1 MEFLFEKSLM
11 GFCTH
16 SIKIVKTI
24 GLILS
29 FLATFLLADLV
40 AENTHDPEE
49 IKAKVAYVKIPQL
62 EDLENNPV
70 YIGQIIGVT
79 YELLLFDAE
88 FLEAKIKDELD
99 KTQIELLS
107 KMPKWKK
114 VEKEL
119 FRATYYYKIKGVKA
133 SIPPLEVSAFSNKD
147 KYIDYSIAPKVTLQV
162 TDLSKNSRY
171 ANVMAKDLQVLQYKT
186 KDYDDKNNI
195 LVVELAFK
203 EANWEDFHIKE
214 AIKQGFDNASLNQIK
229 AKEGSVF
236 YYCVLPKTIQNLSFD
251 YFSLSNRQFKTLSF
265 STIPTQD
272 TTGIQSDLIPKNNF
286 LVFSNVALLALC
298 VFFLVLFF
306 LVLFFIFGRKL
317 IFLGLGIL
325 CLGFV
330 LYHLL
335 FTQKSALLLAHKKI
349 RILPTQNSTILG
361 LSKNEMPIKIVG
373 SHGDYYKIL
382 TPHEQIGWV
391 KKDEVK

>member
-1 MEFLFEKSLM
+1 MGFLFEKSLM
-11 GFCTH
+11 SFFAH
-16 SIKIVKTI
+16 SIKILKI
-24 GLILS
+24 ISLILS
-29 FLATFLLADLV
+29 FWVSFLV
-40 AENTHDPEE
+40 AENAHEPEE

-79 YELLLFDAE
+79 YDLLLFDAE
-88 FLEAKIKDELD
+88 FLEAKIKDGLD

-133 SIPPLEVSAFSNKD
+133 IIPPLEVSAFSNKD

-162 TDLSKNSRY
+162 TDLSKNPRY

-203 EANWEDFHIKE
+203 EATWEDFHIKE
-214 AIKQGFDNASLNQIK
+214 VLKQGFDNASLNQIK

-251 YFSLSNRQFKTLSF
+251 YFSLSNKQFKTLSF

-272 TTGIQSDLIPKNNF
+272 TTSIQSDLIPKNNF
-286 LVFSNVALLALC
+286 LVFSNVVLLALC
-298 VFFLVLFF
+298 VFF

-335 FTQKSALLLAHKKI
+335 FTQKSAILLAHKKI

-361 LSKNEMPIKIVG
+361 LSKNEMPIKILG
-373 SHGDYYKIL
+373 SHDDYYKIL

>member
-1 MEFLFEKSLM
+1 MGFLFEKSLM
-11 GFCTH
+11 SFFAH
-16 SIKIVKTI
+16 SIKILKI
-24 GLILS
+24 ISLILS
-29 FLATFLLADLV
+29 LLAAFLV
-40 AENTHDPEE
+40 AEDAHEPEE

-62 EDLENNPV
+62 EDLENTPV
-70 YIGQIIGVT
+70 YIGQTIGVT
-79 YELLLFDAE
+79 YDLLLFDAE
-88 FLEAKIKDELD
+88 FLEAKIKDGLD
-99 KTQIELLS
+99 KTQIELLN

-114 VEKEL
+114 VEQEL

-133 SIPPLEVSAFSNKD
+133 IIPSLEVSAFSNKD
-147 KYIDYSIAPKVTLQV
+147 KYIDYSIAPKVALQV
-162 TDLSKNSRY
+162 TDLSKNPRY
-171 ANVMAKDLQVLQYKT
+171 ANVMAKDLQVVQYKT

-195 LVVELAFK
+195 LVMELAFK
-203 EANWEDFHIKE
+203 EANWEDFHVKE

-236 YYCVLPKTIQNLSFD
+236 YYCVLPKTLQSLSFD

-265 STIPTQD
+265 SAIPTQD

-298 VFFLVLFF
+298 VFFLA
-306 LVLFFIFGRKL
+306 LFFIFGCKL
-317 IFLGLGIL
+317 IFLGLGVL

-330 LYHLL
+330 LYNLL

-361 LSKNEMPIKIVG
+361 LSRDEMPIKILG
-373 SHGDYYKIL
+373 SHDDYYKIL

>member
-1 MEFLFEKSLM
+1 MT
-11 GFCTH
+11 FCAR

-29 FLATFLLADLV
+29 LLATFLVADLV

-49 IKAKVAYVKIPQL
+49 IKAKVVYVKIPRL

-70 YIGQIIGVT
+70 YIGQTIGVT
-79 YELLLFDAE
+79 YDLLLFDAE

-119 FRATYYYKIKGVKA
+119 FRATYYYKIKGIKA

-162 TDLSKNSRY
+162 TDLSKNPRY

-203 EANWEDFHIKE
+203 EATWEDFHIKE
-214 AIKQGFDNASLNQIK
+214 ALKQGFDNASLNQIK

-306 LVLFFIFGRKL
+306 IFGRKL

-330 LYHLL
+330 LYNLL

-361 LSKNEMPIKIVG
+361 LSKNEMPIKILG
-373 SHGDYYKIL
+373 SHDDYYKIL

>member
-1 MEFLFEKSLM
+1 MGFLFEKSLM
-11 GFCTH
+11 TFCAH

-29 FLATFLLADLV
+29 LLATFLVVDLV

-49 IKAKVAYVKIPQL
+49 IKAKVVYVKIPRL

-70 YIGQIIGVT
+70 YIGQTIGVT
-79 YELLLFDAE
+79 YDLLLFDAE

-119 FRATYYYKIKGVKA
+119 FRATYYYKIKGIKA
-133 SIPPLEVSAFSNKD
+133 SIPSLEVSAFSNKD

-162 TDLSKNSRY
+162 TDLSKNPRY

-214 AIKQGFDNASLNQIK
+214 ALKQGFDNASLNQIK

-306 LVLFFIFGRKL
+306 IFGRKL
-317 IFLGLGIL
+317 IFLLLGIL

-330 LYHLL
+330 LYNLL

-373 SHGDYYKIL
+373 SHDDYYKIL

-391 KKDEVK
+391 KKNEIK

>member
-1 MEFLFEKSLM
+1 MGFLFEKSLM
-11 GFCTH
+11 TFCAH

-29 FLATFLLADLV
+29 FLATFLVADLV

-49 IKAKVAYVKIPQL
+49 IKAKVVYVKIPRL

-70 YIGQIIGVT
+70 YIGQTIGVT
-79 YELLLFDAE
+79 YDLLLFDAE

-119 FRATYYYKIKGVKA
+119 FRATYYYKIKGIKA
-133 SIPPLEVSAFSNKD
+133 SIPSLEVSAFSNKD

-162 TDLSKNSRY
+162 TDLSKNPRY

-214 AIKQGFDNASLNQIK
+214 ALKQGFDNASLNQIK

-265 STIPTQD
+265 SAIPTQD

-306 LVLFFIFGRKL
+306 IFGRKL
-317 IFLGLGIL
+317 ILLGLGIL

-330 LYHLL
+330 LYNLL

-361 LSKNEMPIKIVG
+361 LSKNEMPIKILG
-373 SHGDYYKIL
+373 SHDDYYKIL

>member
-1 MEFLFEKSLM
+1 MGFLFEKSLM
-11 GFCTH
+11 SFFAH
-16 SIKIVKTI
+16 SIKTLKII
-24 GLILS
+24 SLILS
-29 FLATFLLADLV
+29 FLAGFLV
-40 AENTHDPEE
+40 AENTSEPEE

-79 YELLLFDAE
+79 YDLLLFDAE
-88 FLEAKIKDELD
+88 FLEAKIKDGWD

-147 KYIDYSIAPKVTLQV
+147 KYIDHSIAPKVILQV
-162 TDLSKNSRY
+162 TDLSKNPRY
-171 ANVMAKDLQVLQYKT
+171 ANIMAKDLQVLQYKT

-195 LVVELAFK
+195 LVMEIAFK
-203 EANWEDFHIKE
+203 EATWEDFHIKE

-251 YFSLSNRQFKTLSF
+251 YFSLSNKQFKTLSF
-265 STIPTQD
+265 SAIPTQD

-298 VFFLVLFF
+298 VFF

-361 LSKNEMPIKIVG
+361 LSKNEMPIKILG
-373 SHGDYYKIL
+373 SHDDYYKIL

>member
-1 MEFLFEKSLM
+1 MGFLFEKSLM
-11 GFCTH
+11 TFCAH
-16 SIKIVKTI
+16 PIKIVKTI

-29 FLATFLLADLV
+29 FLATFLV

-49 IKAKVAYVKIPQL
+49 IKAKVVYVKIPQL

-70 YIGQIIGVT
+70 YIGQTIGVT
-79 YELLLFDAE
+79 YDLLLFDAD

-119 FRATYYYKIKGVKA
+119 FRATYYYKIKGIQA
-133 SIPPLEVSAFSNKD
+133 SIPSLEVSAFSNKD

-162 TDLSKNSRY
+162 TDLSKNPRY

-214 AIKQGFDNASLNQIK
+214 ALKQGFDNASLNQIK

-236 YYCVLPKTIQNLSFD
+236 YYCVLPKTIQSLSFD

-272 TTGIQSDLIPKNNF
+272 NTGIQSDLIPKNNF

-306 LVLFFIFGRKL
+306 IFGRKL

-330 LYHLL
+330 LYNLL
-335 FTQKSALLLAHKKI
+335 FTQKSALLLAHQKI

-361 LSKNEMPIKIVG
+361 LSKNEMPIKILG
-373 SHGDYYKIL
+373 SHDDYYKIL

>member
-1 MEFLFEKSLM
+1 MGFLFEKSLM
-11 GFCTH
+11 TFCAH

-29 FLATFLLADLV
+29 LLATFLVADLV

-49 IKAKVAYVKIPQL
+49 IKAKVVYVKIPRL

-70 YIGQIIGVT
+70 YIGQTIGVT
-79 YELLLFDAE
+79 YDLLLFDAE

-119 FRATYYYKIKGVKA
+119 FRATYYYKIKGIKA
-133 SIPPLEVSAFSNKD
+133 SIPSLEVSAFSNKD

-162 TDLSKNSRY
+162 TDLSKNPRY

-214 AIKQGFDNASLNQIK
+214 ALKQGFDNASLNQIK

-306 LVLFFIFGRKL
+306 IFGRKL
-317 IFLGLGIL
+317 ILLGFGIL

-330 LYHLL
+330 LYNLL

-361 LSKNEMPIKIVG
+361 LSKNEMPIKILG
-373 SHGDYYKIL
+373 SHDDYYKIL

>member
-1 MEFLFEKSLM
+1 MGFLFEKSLM
-11 GFCTH
+11 SFCTH
-16 SIKIVKTI
+16 SIKILRI
-24 GLILS
+24 ISLILS
-29 FLATFLLADLV
+29 FLAGFLV
-40 AENTHDPEE
+40 AEDAHEPEE

-79 YELLLFDAE
+79 YDLLLFDAE
-88 FLEAKIKDELD
+88 FLEAKIKDGLD
-99 KTQIELLS
+99 KTQIELLN

-119 FRATYYYKIKGVKA
+119 FRATYYYKIKGMKA
-133 SIPPLEVSAFSNKD
+133 SIPSLEVSAFSNKD
-147 KYIDYSIAPKVTLQV
+147 KYIDHSIAPKVALQV
-162 TDLSKNSRY
+162 MDLSKNPRY
-171 ANVMAKDLQVLQYKT
+171 ANVMAKDLQVVQYKT

-195 LVVELAFK
+195 LVMELAFK

-214 AIKQGFDNASLNQIK
+214 ALKQGFDNVSLSQIK

-236 YYCVLPKTIQNLSFD
+236 YYCVLPKTLQNLSFD

-265 STIPTQD
+265 SAIPTQD
-272 TTGIQSDLIPKNNF
+272 TTGIQGDLIPKNNF

-298 VFFLVLFF
+298 VFF

-361 LSKNEMPIKIVG
+361 LSKNEMPIKILG
-373 SHGDYYKIL
+373 SHDDYYKIL

>member
-1 MEFLFEKSLM
+1 MGFLFEKSLM
-11 GFCTH
+11 TFCTH
-16 SIKIVKTI
+16 PIKIIKTI
-24 GLILS
+24 GLVLS
-29 FLATFLLADLV
+29 LLATFLVADLV

-49 IKAKVAYVKIPQL
+49 IKAKVVYVKIPRL

-70 YIGQIIGVT
+70 YIGQTIGVT
-79 YELLLFDAE
+79 YDLLLFDAE

-133 SIPPLEVSAFSNKD
+133 SIPSLEVSAFSNKD

-162 TDLSKNSRY
+162 TDLSKNPRY

-214 AIKQGFDNASLNQIK
+214 ALKQGFDNASLSQIK

-306 LVLFFIFGRKL
+306 IFGRKL

-330 LYHLL
+330 LYNLL

-361 LSKNEMPIKIVG
+361 LSKNEMPIKILG
-373 SHGDYYKIL
+373 SHDDYYKIL

>member
-1 MEFLFEKSLM
+1 MGFLFEKSLM
-11 GFCTH
+11 GFCAH

-29 FLATFLLADLV
+29 LLATFLV

-79 YELLLFDAE
+79 YDLLLFDAE
-88 FLEAKIKDELD
+88 FLEAKIKDGLD

-119 FRATYYYKIKGVKA
+119 FRATYYYKIKGIKA
-133 SIPPLEVSAFSNKD
+133 IIPPLEVSAFSNKD
-147 KYIDYSIAPKVTLQV
+147 KYIDYSIAPKVALQV
-162 TDLSKNSRY
+162 TDLSKNPRY

-195 LVVELAFK
+195 LVMELAFK

-214 AIKQGFDNASLNQIK
+214 ALKQGFDNASLNQIK

-306 LVLFFIFGRKL
+306 IFGRKL

-361 LSKNEMPIKIVG
+361 LSKDEMPIKILG
-373 SHGDYYKIL
+373 SHDDYYKIL

-391 KKDEVK
+391 KKNEVK

>member
-1 MEFLFEKSLM
+1 MGFLFEKSLM
-11 GFCTH
+11 SFCTH
-16 SIKIVKTI
+16 SIKILKI
-24 GLILS
+24 ISLILS
-29 FLATFLLADLV
+29 LLVAFLV
-40 AENTHDPEE
+40 AEDAHEPEE

-62 EDLENNPV
+62 EDLENTPV
-70 YIGQIIGVT
+70 YIGQTIGVT
-79 YELLLFDAE
+79 YDLLLFDAE
-88 FLEAKIKDELD
+88 FLEAKIKDGLD

-119 FRATYYYKIKGVKA
+119 FRATYYYKIKGIRA
-133 SIPPLEVSAFSNKD
+133 SIPSLEVSAFSNKD
-147 KYIDYSIAPKVTLQV
+147 KYIDHSIAPKVALQV
-162 TDLSKNSRY
+162 TDLSKNPRY
-171 ANVMAKDLQVLQYKT
+171 ANVMAKDLQVVQYKT

-195 LVVELAFK
+195 LVMELAFK

-236 YYCVLPKTIQNLSFD
+236 YYCVLPKTLQNLSFD

-265 STIPTQD
+265 SAIPTQD

-286 LVFSNVALLALC
+286 LVFSNVVLLALC

-306 LVLFFIFGRKL
+306 IFRRKL
-317 IFLGLGIL
+317 IFLGLGVL

-361 LSKNEMPIKIVG
+361 LSKNEMPIKILG
-373 SHGDYYKIL
+373 SHDDYYKIL

>member
-1 MEFLFEKSLM
+1 MGFLFEKSLM
-11 GFCTH
+11 TFCAR

-29 FLATFLLADLV
+29 LLATFLVADLV

-49 IKAKVAYVKIPQL
+49 IKAKVVYVKIPRL

-70 YIGQIIGVT
+70 YIGQTIGVT
-79 YELLLFDAE
+79 YDLLLFDAE

-119 FRATYYYKIKGVKA
+119 FRATYYYKIKGIKA

-162 TDLSKNSRY
+162 TDLSKNPRY

-251 YFSLSNRQFKTLSF
+251 YFSLFDRQFKTLSF

-272 TTGIQSDLIPKNNF
+272 TTGIQSDLIPKNSF

-298 VFFLVLFF
+298 VFF

-330 LYHLL
+330 LYNLL
-335 FTQKSALLLAHKKI
+335 FTQKSALLLAHQKI

-361 LSKNEMPIKIVG
+361 LSKNEMPIKILG
-373 SHGDYYKIL
+373 SHDDYYKIL

>member
-1 MEFLFEKSLM
+1 MGFLFEKSLM
-11 GFCTH
+11 IFCAH

-29 FLATFLLADLV
+29 FLATFLVADLV

-49 IKAKVAYVKIPQL
+49 IKAKVVYVKIPRL

-70 YIGQIIGVT
+70 YIGQTIGVT
-79 YELLLFDAE
+79 YDLLLFDAE

-107 KMPKWKK
+107 KVPKWKK

-119 FRATYYYKIKGVKA
+119 FRATYYYKIKGIKA

-162 TDLSKNSRY
+162 TDLSKNPRY

-214 AIKQGFDNASLNQIK
+214 ALKQGFDNASLNQIK

-286 LVFSNVALLALC
+286 LVFSNVALVALLALC
-298 VFFLVLFF
+298 VFF

-361 LSKNEMPIKIVG
+361 LSKNEMPIKILG
-373 SHGDYYKIL
+373 SHDDYYKIL

>member
-1 MEFLFEKSLM
+1 MGFLFEKSLM
-11 GFCTH
+11 SFCTH
-16 SIKIVKTI
+16 SIKIIKVI

-29 FLATFLLADLV
+29 FLAAFLV
-40 AENTHDPEE
+40 AEDAHEPEE

-62 EDLENNPV
+62 EDLENTPV
-70 YIGQIIGVT
+70 YIGQTIGVT
-79 YELLLFDAE
+79 YDLLLFDAE

-133 SIPPLEVSAFSNKD
+133 IIPSLEVSAFSNKD
-147 KYIDYSIAPKVTLQV
+147 KYIDHSIAPKVTLQV
-162 TDLSKNSRY
+162 TDLSKNPRY
-171 ANVMAKDLQVLQYKT
+171 ANVMAKDLQVVQYKT

-195 LVVELAFK
+195 LVMEIAFK
-203 EANWEDFHIKE
+203 EATWEDFHIKE
-214 AIKQGFDNASLNQIK
+214 ALKQGFDNASLNQIK

-236 YYCVLPKTIQNLSFD
+236 YYCVLPKTLQNLSFD
-251 YFSLSNRQFKTLSF
+251 YFSLSNKQFKTLSF
-265 STIPTQD
+265 SAIPTQD

-306 LVLFFIFGRKL
+306 IFGRKL

-335 FTQKSALLLAHKKI
+335 FTQKSAILLAHKKI

-361 LSKNEMPIKIVG
+361 LSKNEMPIKILG
-373 SHGDYYKIL
+373 SHDDYYKIL

>member
-1 MEFLFEKSLM
+1 MGFLFEKSLM
-11 GFCTH
+11 SFCTH
-16 SIKIVKTI
+16 SIKILKI
-24 GLILS
+24 ISLILS
-29 FLATFLLADLV
+29 LLVSFLV
-40 AENTHDPEE
+40 AENTHESEE
-49 IKAKVAYVKIPQL
+49 IKAKVVYVKIPQL

-79 YELLLFDAE
+79 YDLLLFDAE
-88 FLEAKIKDELD
+88 FLEAKIKDGLD

-133 SIPPLEVSAFSNKD
+133 IIPSLEVSAFSNKD
-147 KYIDYSIAPKVTLQV
+147 KYIDHSIAPKVALQV
-162 TDLSKNSRY
+162 TDLSKNPRY
-171 ANVMAKDLQVLQYKT
+171 ANVMAKDLQVVQYKT

-203 EANWEDFHIKE
+203 EATWEDFHIKE

-306 LVLFFIFGRKL
+306 IFGRKL

-361 LSKNEMPIKIVG
+361 LSKNEMPIKILG
-373 SHGDYYKIL
+373 SHDDYYKIL

>member
-1 MEFLFEKSLM
+1 MGFLFEKSLM
-11 GFCTH
+11 SFCAH
-16 SIKIVKTI
+16 SIKIIKVI

-29 FLATFLLADLV
+29 FLAAFLV
-40 AENTHDPEE
+40 AEDAHEPEE

-62 EDLENNPV
+62 EDLENTPV
-70 YIGQIIGVT
+70 YIGQTIGVT
-79 YELLLFDAE
+79 YDLLLFDAE
-88 FLEAKIKDELD
+88 FLEAKIKDGLD
-99 KTQIELLS
+99 KTQIELLN

-114 VEKEL
+114 VEQEL
-119 FRATYYYKIKGVKA
+119 FRATYYYKIKGVRA
-133 SIPPLEVSAFSNKD
+133 SVPSLEVSAFSNKD
-147 KYIDYSIAPKVTLQV
+147 KYIDYSIAPKVALQV
-162 TDLSKNSRY
+162 TDLSKNPRY
-171 ANVMAKDLQVLQYKT
+171 ANVMAKDLQVVQYKT

-195 LVVELAFK
+195 LVMELAFK
-203 EANWEDFHIKE
+203 EANWEDFNIKE

-236 YYCVLPKTIQNLSFD
+236 YYCVLPKTVQSLSFD

-265 STIPTQD
+265 SAIPTQD

-298 VFFLVLFF
+298 VFFLA
-306 LVLFFIFGRKL
+306 LFFIFGCKL

-330 LYHLL
+330 LYNLL

-361 LSKNEMPIKIVG
+361 LSKDEMPIKILG
-373 SHGDYYKIL
+373 SHDDYYKIL

>member
-1 MEFLFEKSLM
+1 MGFLFEKSLM
-11 GFCTH
+11 SFCTH
-16 SIKIVKTI
+16 SIKTLKII

-29 FLATFLLADLV
+29 FLAAFLV
-40 AENTHDPEE
+40 AEDAHEPEE

-62 EDLENNPV
+62 EDLENTPV
-70 YIGQIIGVT
+70 YIGQTIGVT
-79 YELLLFDAE
+79 YDLLLFDAE
-88 FLEAKIKDELD
+88 FLEAKIKDGLD
-99 KTQIELLS
+99 KTQIELLN

-119 FRATYYYKIKGVKA
+119 FRATYYYKIKGIKA

-147 KYIDYSIAPKVTLQV
+147 KYIDHSIAPKVALQV
-162 TDLSKNSRY
+162 TDLSKNPRY
-171 ANVMAKDLQVLQYKT
+171 AKIMAKDLQVVQYKT

-195 LVVELAFK
+195 LVMEIAFK
-203 EANWEDFHIKE
+203 EATWEDFHIKE

-236 YYCVLPKTIQNLSFD
+236 YYCVLPKTLQNLSFD

-265 STIPTQD
+265 SAIPTQD

-298 VFFLVLFF
+298 VFF

-361 LSKNEMPIKIVG
+361 LSKNEMPIKILG
-373 SHGDYYKIL
+373 SHDDYYKIL

>member
-1 MEFLFEKSLM
+1 MGFLFEKSLM
-11 GFCTH
+11 TFCAH

-29 FLATFLLADLV
+29 LLATFLVADLV

-49 IKAKVAYVKIPQL
+49 IKAKVAYVKIPRL

-79 YELLLFDAE
+79 YDLLLFDAE

-99 KTQIELLS
+99 KTQIELLN

-119 FRATYYYKIKGVKA
+119 FRAIYYYKIKGIKA

-162 TDLSKNSRY
+162 TDLSKNPRY

-214 AIKQGFDNASLNQIK
+214 ALKQGFDNASLNQIK

-251 YFSLSNRQFKTLSF
+251 YFSLSDRQFKALSF

-286 LVFSNVALLALC
+286 LVFSNVALIALC
-298 VFFLVLFF
+298 VFF

-330 LYHLL
+330 LYNLL
-335 FTQKSALLLAHKKI
+335 FTQKSALLLAHQKI

-361 LSKNEMPIKIVG
+361 LSKNEMPIKILG
-373 SHGDYYKIL
+373 SHDDYYKIL

>member
-1 MEFLFEKSLM
+1 MGFLFEKSLM
-11 GFCTH
+11 SFFAH
-16 SIKIVKTI
+16 SIKILKI
-24 GLILS
+24 ISLILS
-29 FLATFLLADLV
+29 LLAAFLV
-40 AENTHDPEE
+40 AEDAHDPEE

-62 EDLENNPV
+62 EDLENTPV
-70 YIGQIIGVT
+70 YIGQTIGVT
-79 YELLLFDAE
+79 YDLLLFDAE
-88 FLEAKIKDELD
+88 FLEAKIKDGLD
-99 KTQIELLS
+99 KTQIELLN

-114 VEKEL
+114 VEQEL

-133 SIPPLEVSAFSNKD
+133 IIPSLEVSAFSNKD
-147 KYIDYSIAPKVTLQV
+147 KYIDYSIAPKVALQV
-162 TDLSKNSRY
+162 TDLSKNPRY
-171 ANVMAKDLQVLQYKT
+171 ANVMAKDLQVVQYKT

-195 LVVELAFK
+195 LVMELAFK
-203 EANWEDFHIKE
+203 EANWEDFNIKE
-214 AIKQGFDNASLNQIK
+214 ALKQGFDNASLSQIK

-236 YYCVLPKTIQNLSFD
+236 YYCVLPKTLQNLSFD

-265 STIPTQD
+265 SAIPTQD

-286 LVFSNVALLALC
+286 LVFSNMALLALC
-298 VFFLVLFF
+298 MFFLA
-306 LVLFFIFGRKL
+306 LFFIFGRKL
-317 IFLGLGIL
+317 IFLGLGVL

-330 LYHLL
+330 LYNLL

-361 LSKNEMPIKIVG
+361 LSKDEMPIKILG
-373 SHGDYYKIL
+373 SHDDYYKIL

>member
-1 MEFLFEKSLM
+1 MGFLFEKSLM

-29 FLATFLLADLV
+29 LLATFLVADLV

-49 IKAKVAYVKIPQL
+49 IKAKVVYVKIPRL

-70 YIGQIIGVT
+70 YIGQTIGVT
-79 YELLLFDAE
+79 YDLLLFDAE

-133 SIPPLEVSAFSNKD
+133 SIPSLEVSAFSNKD

-162 TDLSKNSRY
+162 TDLSKNPRY

-203 EANWEDFHIKE
+203 EATWEDFHIKE
-214 AIKQGFDNASLNQIK
+214 ALKQGFDNASLNQIK

-306 LVLFFIFGRKL
+306 IFGHKL

-330 LYHLL
+330 LYNLL

-361 LSKNEMPIKIVG
+361 LSKNEMPIKILG
-373 SHGDYYKIL
+373 SHDDYYKIL

>member
-1 MEFLFEKSLM
+1 MGFLFEKSLM
-11 GFCTH
+11 SFCTH
-16 SIKIVKTI
+16 SIKILKI
-24 GLILS
+24 ISLILS
-29 FLATFLLADLV
+29 FWVGFLV
-40 AENTHDPEE
+40 AENANEPEE
-49 IKAKVAYVKIPQL
+49 IKAKVVYVKIPQL

-79 YELLLFDAE
+79 YDLLLFDAE
-88 FLEAKIKDELD
+88 FLEAKIKDGLD
-99 KTQIELLS
+99 KTQIELLN

-133 SIPPLEVSAFSNKD
+133 IIPSLEVSAFSNKD
-147 KYIDYSIAPKVTLQV
+147 KYIDHSIAPKVTLQV
-162 TDLSKNSRY
+162 TDLSKNPRY
-171 ANVMAKDLQVLQYKT
+171 ANVMAKDLQVVQYKT

-195 LVVELAFK
+195 LVMEIAFK
-203 EANWEDFHIKE
+203 EATWEDFHIKE

-236 YYCVLPKTIQNLSFD
+236 YYCVLPKTLQNLSFD

-265 STIPTQD
+265 SAIPTQD

-306 LVLFFIFGRKL
+306 IFGRKL
-317 IFLGLGIL
+317 IFLGLGVL

-361 LSKNEMPIKIVG
+361 LSKNEMPIKILG
-373 SHGDYYKIL
+373 SHDDYYKIL

>member
-1 MEFLFEKSLM
+1 MGFLFEKSLM
-11 GFCTH
+11 SFCAH
-16 SIKIVKTI
+16 PIKILKI
-24 GLILS
+24 ISLILS
-29 FLATFLLADLV
+29 LLVSFWTSFLV
-40 AENTHDPEE
+40 AEDAHGPEE

-62 EDLENNPV
+62 EDLESTPV

-79 YELLLFDAE
+79 YDLLLFDAE
-88 FLEAKIKDELD
+88 FLEAKIKDGLD
-99 KTQIELLS
+99 KTQIELLN

-114 VEKEL
+114 VEQEL

-133 SIPPLEVSAFSNKD
+133 IIPSLEVSAFSNKD
-147 KYIDYSIAPKVTLQV
+147 KYIDYSIAPKVALQV
-162 TDLSKNSRY
+162 TDLSKNPRY
-171 ANVMAKDLQVLQYKT
+171 ANVMAKDLQVVQYKT

-195 LVVELAFK
+195 LVMELAFK
-203 EANWEDFHIKE
+203 EANWEDFRIKE
-214 AIKQGFDNASLNQIK
+214 ALKQGFDNASLNQIK

-236 YYCVLPKTIQNLSFD
+236 YYCVLPKTLQNLSFD

-265 STIPTQD
+265 SAIPTQD

-298 VFFLVLFF
+298 VFFLA
-306 LVLFFIFGRKL
+306 LFFIFGRKL

-330 LYHLL
+330 LYNLL

-361 LSKNEMPIKIVG
+361 LSKNEMPIKILG
-373 SHGDYYKIL
+373 SHDDYYKIL

>member
-1 MEFLFEKSLM
+1 MGFLFEKSLM
-11 GFCTH
+11 TFCVH

-29 FLATFLLADLV
+29 LLATFLVADLV

-49 IKAKVAYVKIPQL
+49 IKAKVAYVKIPRL

-79 YELLLFDAE
+79 YDLLLFDAQ

-119 FRATYYYKIKGVKA
+119 FRATYYYKIKGIKA

-162 TDLSKNSRY
+162 TDLSKNPRY

-186 KDYDDKNNI
+186 KDYDDKDNI

-214 AIKQGFDNASLNQIK
+214 ALKQGFDNASLNQIK

-251 YFSLSNRQFKTLSF
+251 YFSLSNKQFKTLSF

-298 VFFLVLFF
+298 VFFLVLF
-306 LVLFFIFGRKL
+306 LIFGRKL

-330 LYHLL
+330 LYNLL

-361 LSKNEMPIKIVG
+361 LSKNEMPIKILG
-373 SHGDYYKIL
+373 SHDDYYKIL

>member
-1 MEFLFEKSLM
+1 MGFLFEKSLM
-11 GFCTH
+11 TFCAR

-29 FLATFLLADLV
+29 LLATFLV

-49 IKAKVAYVKIPQL
+49 IKAKVVYVKIPRL

-70 YIGQIIGVT
+70 YIGQTIGVT
-79 YELLLFDAE
+79 YDLLLFDAE

-119 FRATYYYKIKGVKA
+119 FRATYYYKIKGIKA

-162 TDLSKNSRY
+162 TDLSKNPRY

-203 EANWEDFHIKE
+203 EATWEDFHIKE
-214 AIKQGFDNASLNQIK
+214 ALKQGFDNASLNQIK

-306 LVLFFIFGRKL
+306 IFGRKL

-330 LYHLL
+330 LYNLL

-361 LSKNEMPIKIVG
+361 LSKNEMPIKILG
-373 SHGDYYKIL
+373 SHDDYYKIL

>member
-1 MEFLFEKSLM
+1 MT
-11 GFCTH
+11 FCAR

-29 FLATFLLADLV
+29 LLATFLVADLV

-49 IKAKVAYVKIPQL
+49 IKAKVVYVKIPRL

-70 YIGQIIGVT
+70 YIGQTIGVT
-79 YELLLFDAE
+79 YDLLLFDAE

-119 FRATYYYKIKGVKA
+119 FRATYYYKIKGIKA
-133 SIPPLEVSAFSNKD
+133 SIPSLEVSAFSNKD

-162 TDLSKNSRY
+162 TDLSKNPRY

-203 EANWEDFHIKE
+203 EATWEDFHIKE
-214 AIKQGFDNASLNQIK
+214 ALKQGFDNASLNQIK

-265 STIPTQD
+265 SAIPTQD

-306 LVLFFIFGRKL
+306 IFGRKL

-330 LYHLL
+330 LYSLL

-361 LSKNEMPIKIVG
+361 FSKNEMPIKILG
-373 SHGDYYKIL
+373 SHDDYYKIL

>member
-1 MEFLFEKSLM
+1 MT
-11 GFCTH
+11 FCTR

-29 FLATFLLADLV
+29 LLATFLVADLV

-49 IKAKVAYVKIPQL
+49 IKAKVVYVKIPRL

-70 YIGQIIGVT
+70 YIGQTIGVT
-79 YELLLFDAE
+79 YDLLLFDAE

-107 KMPKWKK
+107 KIPKWKK

-119 FRATYYYKIKGVKA
+119 FRATYYYKIKGIKA

-162 TDLSKNSRY
+162 TDLSKNPRY

-203 EANWEDFHIKE
+203 EATWEDFRIKE
-214 AIKQGFDNASLNQIK
+214 ALKQGFDNASLNQIK

-306 LVLFFIFGRKL
+306 IFGRKL

-330 LYHLL
+330 LYNLL
-335 FTQKSALLLAHKKI
+335 FTKKSALLLAHKKI

-361 LSKNEMPIKIVG
+361 LSKNEMPIKILG
-373 SHGDYYKIL
+373 SHDDYYKIL

>member
-1 MEFLFEKSLM
+1 MGFLFEKSLM
-11 GFCTH
+11 TFCTH

-29 FLATFLLADLV
+29 FLATFLVADLV

-49 IKAKVAYVKIPQL
+49 IKAKVVYVKIPRL

-79 YELLLFDAE
+79 YDLLLFDAD

-119 FRATYYYKIKGVKA
+119 FRATYYYKIKGIKA

-147 KYIDYSIAPKVTLQV
+147 KYIDHSIAPKVTLQV
-162 TDLSKNSRY
+162 MDLSKNPRY

-214 AIKQGFDNASLNQIK
+214 ALKQGFDNASLNQIK

-265 STIPTQD
+265 SAIPTQD

-306 LVLFFIFGRKL
+306 IFGHKL

-330 LYHLL
+330 LYNLL

-361 LSKNEMPIKIVG
+361 FSKNEMPIKILG
-373 SHGDYYKIL
+373 SHDDYYKIL

>member
-1 MEFLFEKSLM
+1 MGFLFEKSLM
-11 GFCTH
+11 SFCAH
-16 SIKIVKTI
+16 SIKTLKII
-24 GLILS
+24 SLILS
-29 FLATFLLADLV
+29 LLAAFLV
-40 AENTHDPEE
+40 AEDAHEPEE
-49 IKAKVAYVKIPQL
+49 IKAKVVYVKIPQL
-62 EDLENNPV
+62 EDLENTPV

-79 YELLLFDAE
+79 YDLLLFDAE
-88 FLEAKIKDELD
+88 FLEAKIKDGLD
-99 KTQIELLS
+99 KTQIELLN

-119 FRATYYYKIKGVKA
+119 FRATYYYKIKGIKA
-133 SIPPLEVSAFSNKD
+133 IIPSLEVSAFSNKD
-147 KYIDYSIAPKVTLQV
+147 KYIDHSIAPKVALQV
-162 TDLSKNSRY
+162 TDLSKNPRY
-171 ANVMAKDLQVLQYKT
+171 ANVMAKDLQVVQYKT

-195 LVVELAFK
+195 LVMELAFK
-203 EANWEDFHIKE
+203 EANWEDFHVKE
-214 AIKQGFDNASLNQIK
+214 ALKQGFDNASLSQIK
-229 AKEGSVF
+229 AKEGSIF
-236 YYCVLPKTIQNLSFD
+236 YYCVLPKTLQSLSFD

-265 STIPTQD
+265 SAIPTQD

-306 LVLFFIFGRKL
+306 IFGRKL

-330 LYHLL
+330 LYNLL
-335 FTQKSALLLAHKKI
+335 FTQKSAILLAHKKI

-361 LSKNEMPIKIVG
+361 LSKDEMPIKILG
-373 SHGDYYKIL
+373 SHDDYYKIL

>member
-1 MEFLFEKSLM
+1 MGFLFEKSLM

-29 FLATFLLADLV
+29 FLATFLVTFLV
-40 AENTHDPEE
+40 AENANESEE
-49 IKAKVAYVKIPQL
+49 IKAKVAYVKIPRL

-79 YELLLFDAE
+79 YDLLLFDAE
-88 FLEAKIKDELD
+88 FLEAKIKDDLD
-99 KTQIELLS
+99 KTQIELLN

-119 FRATYYYKIKGVKA
+119 FRATYYYKIKGIKA

-162 TDLSKNSRY
+162 TDLSKNPRY

-214 AIKQGFDNASLNQIK
+214 ALKQGFDNASLNQIK

-251 YFSLSNRQFKTLSF
+251 YFSLSDRQFKTLSF

-306 LVLFFIFGRKL
+306 IFGHKL

-335 FTQKSALLLAHKKI
+335 FTQKSAILLAHKKI

-361 LSKNEMPIKIVG
+361 LSKDEMPIKILG
-373 SHGDYYKIL
+373 SHDDYYKIL

>member
-1 MEFLFEKSLM
+1 MGFLFEKSLM
-11 GFCTH
+11 SFCAH
-16 SIKIVKTI
+16 SIKIIKVI

-29 FLATFLLADLV
+29 FLAAFLV
-40 AENTHDPEE
+40 AENANEPEE

-79 YELLLFDAE
+79 YDLLLFDAE
-88 FLEAKIKDELD
+88 FLEAKIKDGLD
-99 KTQIELLS
+99 KTQIELLN

-119 FRATYYYKIKGVKA
+119 FRATYYYKIKGIKA
-133 SIPPLEVSAFSNKD
+133 SIPSLEVSAFSNKD
-147 KYIDYSIAPKVTLQV
+147 KYIDHSIAPKVALQV
-162 TDLSKNSRY
+162 TDLSKNPRY
-171 ANVMAKDLQVLQYKT
+171 ANVMAKDLQVVQYKT

-195 LVVELAFK
+195 LVMELAFK
-203 EANWEDFHIKE
+203 EATWEDFHIKE

-236 YYCVLPKTIQNLSFD
+236 YYCVLPKTLQNLSFD
-251 YFSLSNRQFKTLSF
+251 YFSLSNKQFKTLSF
-265 STIPTQD
+265 SAIPTQE

-298 VFFLVLFF
+298 VFF

-361 LSKNEMPIKIVG
+361 LSKNEMPIKILG
-373 SHGDYYKIL
+373 SHDDYYKIL

>member
-1 MEFLFEKSLM
+1 M
-11 GFCTH
+11 
-16 SIKIVKTI
+16 KTI
-24 GLILS
+24 TIVSLILS
-29 FLATFLLADLV
+29 FWVSFLVADLV
-40 AENTHDPEE
+40 AENTHEPEE

-79 YELLLFDAE
+79 YDLLLFDAE

-133 SIPPLEVSAFSNKD
+133 SVPPLEVSAFSNKD
-147 KYIDYSIAPKVTLQV
+147 KYIDHSIAPKVILQV
-162 TDLSKNSRY
+162 TDLSKNPRY
-171 ANVMAKDLQVLQYKT
+171 ANVMAKDLQVVQYKT

-195 LVVELAFK
+195 LVMELAFK

-251 YFSLSNRQFKTLSF
+251 YFSLSNKQFKTLSF
-265 STIPTQD
+265 SAIPTQD

-286 LVFSNVALLALC
+286 LVFSNVVLLALC
-298 VFFLVLFF
+298 VFF

-361 LSKNEMPIKIVG
+361 LSKNEMPIKILG
-373 SHGDYYKIL
+373 SHDDYYKIL

>member
-1 MEFLFEKSLM
+1 MGFLFEKSLM
-11 GFCTH
+11 SFCAH
-16 SIKIVKTI
+16 SIKIIKVI

-29 FLATFLLADLV
+29 FLAAFLV
-40 AENTHDPEE
+40 AEDAHEPEE

-62 EDLENNPV
+62 EDLENTPV
-70 YIGQIIGVT
+70 YIGQTIGVT
-79 YELLLFDAE
+79 YDLLLFDAE
-88 FLEAKIKDELD
+88 FLEAKIKDGLD
-99 KTQIELLS
+99 KTQIELLN

-114 VEKEL
+114 VEQEL
-119 FRATYYYKIKGVKA
+119 FRATYYYKIKGIRA
-133 SIPPLEVSAFSNKD
+133 SIPSLEVSAFSNKD
-147 KYIDYSIAPKVTLQV
+147 KYIDYSIAPKVALQV
-162 TDLSKNSRY
+162 TDLSKNPRY

-203 EANWEDFHIKE
+203 EATWEDFHIKE
-214 AIKQGFDNASLNQIK
+214 ALKQGFDNASLNQIK

-265 STIPTQD
+265 SAIPTQD

-306 LVLFFIFGRKL
+306 IFGRKL

-330 LYHLL
+330 LYNLL

-361 LSKNEMPIKIVG
+361 LSKDEMPIKILG
-373 SHGDYYKIL
+373 SHDDYYKIL

>member
-1 MEFLFEKSLM
+1 MGLLFEKSLM
-11 GFCTH
+11 SFCAH
-16 SIKIVKTI
+16 SIKIIKVI

-29 FLATFLLADLV
+29 FLAAFLV
-40 AENTHDPEE
+40 AEDAHEPEE

-79 YELLLFDAE
+79 YDLLLFDAE
-88 FLEAKIKDELD
+88 FLEAKIKDGLD

-133 SIPPLEVSAFSNKD
+133 IIPSLEVSAFSNKD
-147 KYIDYSIAPKVTLQV
+147 KYIDHSIAPKVALQV
-162 TDLSKNSRY
+162 TDLSKNPRY
-171 ANVMAKDLQVLQYKT
+171 ANIMAKDLQVLQYKT

-195 LVVELAFK
+195 LVMEIAFK
-203 EANWEDFHIKE
+203 EATWEDFHIKE
-214 AIKQGFDNASLNQIK
+214 ALKQGFDNASLNQIK

-236 YYCVLPKTIQNLSFD
+236 YYCVLPKTLQNLSFD

-265 STIPTQD
+265 SAIPTQD

-298 VFFLVLFF
+298 VFF

-361 LSKNEMPIKIVG
+361 LSKDEMPIKILG
-373 SHGDYYKIL
+373 SHDDYYKIL

>member
-1 MEFLFEKSLM
+1 MGFLFEKSLM
-11 GFCTH
+11 SFCAH
-16 SIKIVKTI
+16 SIKILKI
-24 GLILS
+24 ISLILS
-29 FLATFLLADLV
+29 LLAAFLV
-40 AENTHDPEE
+40 AEDAHEPEE

-62 EDLENNPV
+62 EDLENTPV
-70 YIGQIIGVT
+70 YIGQTIGVT
-79 YELLLFDAE
+79 YDLLLFDAD
-88 FLEAKIKDELD
+88 FLEAKIKDGLD

-119 FRATYYYKIKGVKA
+119 FRATYYYKIKGIRA
-133 SIPPLEVSAFSNKD
+133 SIPSLEVSAFSNKD
-147 KYIDYSIAPKVTLQV
+147 KYIDHSIAPKVALQV
-162 TDLSKNSRY
+162 TDLSKNPRY
-171 ANVMAKDLQVLQYKT
+171 ANVMAKDLQVVQYKT

-195 LVVELAFK
+195 LVMELAFK

-236 YYCVLPKTIQNLSFD
+236 YYCVLPKTLQNLSFD
-251 YFSLSNRQFKTLSF
+251 YFSLSNKQFKTLSF

-306 LVLFFIFGRKL
+306 IFGRKL

-335 FTQKSALLLAHKKI
+335 FTQKSAILLAHKKI

-361 LSKNEMPIKIVG
+361 LSKDEMPIKILG
-373 SHGDYYKIL
+373 SHDDYYKIL

>member
-1 MEFLFEKSLM
+1 MGFLFEKSLM
-11 GFCTH
+11 TFCTR

-29 FLATFLLADLV
+29 LLATFLV

-49 IKAKVAYVKIPQL
+49 IKAKVVYVKIPRL

-70 YIGQIIGVT
+70 YIGQTIGVT
-79 YELLLFDAE
+79 YDLLLFDAE

-162 TDLSKNSRY
+162 TDLSKNPRY

-203 EANWEDFHIKE
+203 EATWEDFHIKE
-214 AIKQGFDNASLNQIK
+214 ALKQGFDNASLNQIK

-306 LVLFFIFGRKL
+306 IFGRKL

-330 LYHLL
+330 LYNLL

-361 LSKNEMPIKIVG
+361 LSKNEMPIKILG
-373 SHGDYYKIL
+373 SHDDYYKIL

>member
-1 MEFLFEKSLM
+1 MGFLFEKSLM
-11 GFCTH
+11 TFCAH

-29 FLATFLLADLV
+29 LLATFLVADLV
-40 AENTHDPEE
+40 AESTHDPEE
-49 IKAKVAYVKIPQL
+49 IKAKVVYVKIPQL

-70 YIGQIIGVT
+70 YIGQTIGVT
-79 YELLLFDAE
+79 YDLLLFDAE

-107 KMPKWKK
+107 KIPKWKK

-119 FRATYYYKIKGVKA
+119 FRATYYYKIKGIKA

-162 TDLSKNSRY
+162 TDLSKNPRY

-214 AIKQGFDNASLNQIK
+214 ALKQGFDNASLNQIK

-306 LVLFFIFGRKL
+306 IFGRKL

-330 LYHLL
+330 LYNLL

-361 LSKNEMPIKIVG
+361 LSKNEMPIKILG
-373 SHGDYYKIL
+373 SHDDYYKIL

>member
-1 MEFLFEKSLM
+1 MGFLFEKSLM
-11 GFCTH
+11 SFCAH
-16 SIKIVKTI
+16 SIKIIKVI

-29 FLATFLLADLV
+29 FLAAFLV
-40 AENTHDPEE
+40 AENTHEPEE

-62 EDLENNPV
+62 EDLENTPV

-79 YELLLFDAE
+79 YDLLLFDAE
-88 FLEAKIKDELD
+88 FLEAKIKDGLD
-99 KTQIELLS
+99 KTQIELLN

-114 VEKEL
+114 VEQEL
-119 FRATYYYKIKGVKA
+119 FRATYYYKIKGIRA
-133 SIPPLEVSAFSNKD
+133 SVPSLEVSAFSNKD
-147 KYIDYSIAPKVTLQV
+147 KYIDHSIAPKVALQV
-162 TDLSKNSRY
+162 TDLSKNPRY
-171 ANVMAKDLQVLQYKT
+171 AKIMAKDLQVVQYKT

-195 LVVELAFK
+195 LVMELAFK
-203 EANWEDFHIKE
+203 EANWEDFHVKE
-214 AIKQGFDNASLNQIK
+214 ALKQGFDNASLNQIK

-236 YYCVLPKTIQNLSFD
+236 YYCVLPKTLQSLSFD

-265 STIPTQD
+265 SAIPTQD

-306 LVLFFIFGRKL
+306 IFGRQL

-361 LSKNEMPIKIVG
+361 LSKDEMPIKILG
-373 SHGDYYKIL
+373 SHDDYYKIL

>member
-1 MEFLFEKSLM
+1 MGFLFEKSLM
-11 GFCTH
+11 SFCAH
-16 SIKIVKTI
+16 SIKIIKVI
-24 GLILS
+24 SLILS
-29 FLATFLLADLV
+29 FLAAFLV
-40 AENTHDPEE
+40 AEDAHEPEE

-62 EDLENNPV
+62 EDLENTPV
-70 YIGQIIGVT
+70 YIGQTIGVT
-79 YELLLFDAE
+79 YDLLLFDAE
-88 FLEAKIKDELD
+88 FLEAKIKDGLD
-99 KTQIELLS
+99 KAQIELLN
-107 KMPKWKK
+107 KTPKWKK

-119 FRATYYYKIKGVKA
+119 FRATYYYKIKGIRA
-133 SIPPLEVSAFSNKD
+133 SVPSLEVSAFSNKD
-147 KYIDYSIAPKVTLQV
+147 KYIDHSIAPKVALQV
-162 TDLSKNSRY
+162 TDLSKNPRY
-171 ANVMAKDLQVLQYKT
+171 ANVMAKDLQVVQYKT

-195 LVVELAFK
+195 LVMELAFK
-203 EANWEDFHIKE
+203 EANWEDFHVKE
-214 AIKQGFDNASLNQIK
+214 AIKQGFDNVSLNQIK

-236 YYCVLPKTIQNLSFD
+236 YYCVLPKTLQSLSFD

-265 STIPTQD
+265 SAIPTQD

-306 LVLFFIFGRKL
+306 IFGRKL

-330 LYHLL
+330 LYNLL
-335 FTQKSALLLAHKKI
+335 FTQKSAILLAHKKI

-361 LSKNEMPIKIVG
+361 LSKDEMPIKILG
-373 SHGDYYKIL
+373 SHDDYYKIL